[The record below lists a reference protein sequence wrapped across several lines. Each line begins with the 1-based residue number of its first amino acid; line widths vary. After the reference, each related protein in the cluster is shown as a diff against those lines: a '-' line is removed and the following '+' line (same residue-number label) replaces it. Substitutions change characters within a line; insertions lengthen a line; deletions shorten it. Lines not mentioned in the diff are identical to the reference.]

1 MSAWV
6 VKRATAIR
14 DVCLALIP
22 LLGIAWAM
30 DLPLHA
36 VSLARSLGLP
46 LPDDFAVQTIE
57 YVLVIAGLAVA
68 GGFLVKPYRERIGP
82 LELGLALIGLAA
94 WWWAAWNYDDWLLD
108 AASRG
113 PEKWL
118 PGAIGIALMVEGM
131 RRNCGLAI
139 TLLVIFFLIYGL
151 VGHWLPGALEATRSP
166 PPRYVLYLYTDAN
179 AVPGIVMRVGATI
192 VLAFILMGK
201 VMEVSGA
208 SGFFTDGALAA
219 MGSRRGGPAK
229 VAIVSSSVFGTV
241 NGTTVGNIMST
252 GIVTIPL
259 MKRTGF
265 PPHYAG
271 AIEAVASNGGQ
282 LAPPVMGT
290 TAFLIAEFLQVD
302 YAEVALAAIVPA
314 VIYYVVLFIQV
325 DRFAQ
330 NSGLTGMSR
339 SELPKGKQVL
349 AVGWIFLIPLAL
361 LMTLLFYYGYNAAK
375 SALYTAAL
383 MLLFG
388 ALRNWRILL
397 PGSWRDILVGA
408 GGNLIPLLLVCG
420 GAGVVI
426 GVLNISGLGLQLV
439 IVLEQV
445 ATQAGFLVMLIA
457 TAAIAIILGM
467 GMPTSAVYVVLS
479 VVLAPALVKLGVAP
493 MPAHLF
499 IFYFGLLSML
509 TPPVA
514 VASFVAAGLAGS
526 NMWRTGVTGLKL
538 ASAAYLLPFLFVY
551 NPALIGQGS
560 SLAIVMAAITAIVSG
575 GVLAYAVEGVGRNGA
590 AGLATGMA
598 LFAAAIGIGGSTV
611 WFGAENPA
619 ALIPATLALAGWAV
633 FTLRIL
639 PKQRALNNGPE
650 QPEQLKQR

>member
-1 MSAWV
+1 MRGAAAV
-6 VKRATAIR
+6 R
-14 DVCLALIP
+14 DICLAMIP
-22 LLGIAWAM
+22 FLGIAWAM
-30 DLPLHA
+30 DLPLHG
-36 VSLARSLGLP
+36 VSLARSLGLT
-46 LPDDFAVQTIE
+46 LADDFAIQIIE

-68 GGFLVKPYRERIGP
+68 GGFLVKPYGQRLGVRE
-82 LELGLALIGLAA
+82 LTLALIGLAA

-108 AASRG
+108 AANRG
-113 PEKWL
+113 PEKWM
-118 PGAIGIALMVEGM
+118 PGAVGIALMIEGM

-139 TLLVIFFLIYGL
+139 TLLVIVFVVYGL

-166 PPRYVLYLYTDAN
+166 PPRYVLYLYSDAN

-201 VMEVSGA
+201 VMELSGA
-208 SGFFTDGALAA
+208 SAFFNDGALSL
-219 MGSRRGGPAK
+219 MGARRGGPAK

-290 TAFLIAEFLQVD
+290 TAFLIAEFLQID
-302 YAEVALAAIVPA
+302 YAEVALAAIMPA
-314 VIYYVVLFIQV
+314 LIYYIVLFIQV

-330 NSGLTGMSR
+330 NSGLTGIAR
-339 SELPKGKQVL
+339 SELPRGRQVL
-349 AVGWIFLIPLAL
+349 AAGWVFLIPLAL

-383 MLLFG
+383 MLALG
-388 ALRNWRILL
+388 AVRNWRILR
-397 PGSWRDILVGA
+397 PGSLREILVGA
-408 GGNLIPLLLVCG
+408 GENLIPLLLVCG
-420 GAGVVI
+420 GAGIVI

-445 ATQAGFLVMLIA
+445 AAQAGFLVMLIA

-538 ASAAYLLPFLFVY
+538 AAAAYLLPFLFVY

-560 SLAIVMAAITAIVSG
+560 TLAVVIAAVTAIVSG

-590 AGLATGMA
+590 AGYLTGGT
-598 LFAAAIGIGGSTV
+598 LFLAAIAIGGASV
-611 WFGAENPA
+611 WFGSENLA
-619 ALIPATLALAGWAV
+619 ALIPAGLALAGWAFFV
-633 FTLRIL
+633 IHIRPRAKALSERT
-639 PKQRALNNGPE
+639 KQKVGT
-650 QPEQLKQR
+650 

>member
-1 MSAWV
+1 MKSAAAAV
-6 VKRATAIR
+6 R
-14 DVCLALIP
+14 DVCLGLIP
-22 LLGIAWAM
+22 LIGILWLM
-30 DLPLHA
+30 DLPLH
-36 VSLARSLGLP
+36 LGW
-46 LPDDFAVQTIE
+46 AVQTIE
-57 YVLVIAGLAVA
+57 YVFVAAGLAVA
-68 GGFLVKPYRERIGP
+68 GGILAKPYREQAGA
-82 LELGLALIGLAA
+82 LELVFALAGIAA

-108 AASRG
+108 AANRG

-118 PGAIGIALMVEGM
+118 PGAIGILLMVEGM
-131 RRNCGLAI
+131 RRNCGLSI
-139 TLLVIFFLIYGL
+139 TLLVIVFLVYGV
-151 VGHWLPGALEATRSP
+151 VGHWLPGALEATESP
-166 PPRYVLYLYTDAN
+166 PPRYILYLYSDAN
-179 AVPGIVMRVGATI
+179 AIPGIVLRVGSTI

-201 VMEVSGA
+201 IMELSGA
-208 SGFFTDGALAA
+208 SRFFTDGALAA
-219 MGSRRGGPAK
+219 MGARRGGPAK
-229 VAIVSSSVFGTV
+229 VAIVSSSIFGTV

-302 YAEVALAAIVPA
+302 YAEVALAAILPA
-314 VIYYVVLFIQV
+314 LIYYIVLFIQV
-325 DRFAQ
+325 DRFSLK
-330 NSGLTGMSR
+330 SGLTGIPR
-339 SELPKGKQVL
+339 AELPKGRDVL
-349 AVGWIFLIPLAL
+349 AAGWIFLFPLAL

-375 SALYTAAL
+375 SALYAAAL
-383 MLLFG
+383 MFVLG
-388 ALRNWRILL
+388 ALRDRAILK
-397 PGSWRDILVGA
+397 PAAIRDIFVGG

-420 GAGVVI
+420 GAGIVI
-426 GVLNISGLGLQLV
+426 GVLNVSGLGLQLV

-445 ATQAGFLVMLIA
+445 ASQAGFLVMLLA
-457 TAAIAIILGM
+457 TALIAIILGM

-479 VVLAPALVKLGVAP
+479 VVLAPALVKLGVEP

-538 ASAAYLLPFLFVY
+538 AASAYLLPFLFIY

-560 SLAIVMAAITAIVSG
+560 ALAIAIAAVTAIVSG
-575 GVLAYAVEGVGRNGA
+575 GVLAYAVEGVGRQGLS
-590 AGLATGMA
+590 GLATGVG

-611 WFGAENPA
+611 WLGAESPA
-619 ALIPATLALAGWAV
+619 ALAPALLALAGWV
-633 FTLRIL
+633 VYNTRTQQ
-639 PKQRALNNGPE
+639 KQKARP
-650 QPEQLKQR
+650 